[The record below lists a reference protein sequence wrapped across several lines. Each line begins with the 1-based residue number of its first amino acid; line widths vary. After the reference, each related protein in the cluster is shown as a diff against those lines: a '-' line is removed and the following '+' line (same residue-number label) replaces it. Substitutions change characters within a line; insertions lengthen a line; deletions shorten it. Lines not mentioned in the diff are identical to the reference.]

1 MHEICVLGGK
11 VYSNCSFGSREK
23 KTNPPLIERIWQ
35 RANFKCV
42 YTIKYTV
49 KRPSGLTGL
58 ERLYCNK
65 IFINIL
71 YISAQ

>member
-1 MHEICVLGGK
+1 MGK
-11 VYSNCSFGSREK
+11 CIQIAVSVHVK
-23 KTNPPLIERIWQ
+23 KTIPPLIERILQ

-42 YTIKYTV
+42 YTVNNTI

-58 ERLYCNK
+58 ERLYCNTV
-65 IFINIL
+65 FINI